1 MTAETDDLVDPNAD
15 PLLGFDDFQV
25 SLGDTF
31 RGERATQGVSL
42 LDVQRDLRIKAEYLA
57 AIEDANPDG
66 FDGKGFIA
74 GYVRS
79 YARYL
84 HLDPDW
90 AFRKFCSES
99 GFQGVHGFTSMSE
112 RAPKAPLPTRGK
124 MHNDASLGRA
134 MPRVQPHR
142 AWYNDLDPGALS
154 SAAVLI
160 ALIVGLGYGAWSVVN
175 ELQRVTVVPVE
186 TTPQLL
192 AEVDPLVPATHGLH
206 SGSGATLANMAP
218 SVDALD
224 RLFRPQALDMPV
236 MVPRDGPIAAI
247 DPDANTA
254 LSPVAPSLGA
264 PSLGIGQI
272 AADAPVTPQVVAE
285 GAPELVLL
293 AVAPAWVRVRAA
305 DGTVLLE
312 KVLSPGERFVLPA
325 TEEPPTLRAGAAGSV
340 YFELAGQ
347 VYGPAGAAGSVA
359 SNIVLRK
366 SASANS
372 GLSNSVRR
380 YSRRRGIAGHCRTCL
395 TQLNKPQRNLFAESR
410 LTCR

>member
-99 GFQGVHGFTSMSE
+99 GFRGVHGFTSMSE

-142 AWYNDLDPGALS
+142 AWYNDLDPAALR

-160 ALIVGLGYGAWSVVN
+160 ALVALIEQLAAWQFT
-175 ELQRVTVVPVE
+175 LFDA
-186 TTPQLL
+186 QLPTNHLARFGISGWSRDDYLSSL
-192 AEVDPLVPATHGLH
+192 AE
-206 SGSGATLANMAP
+206 
-218 SVDALD
+218 
-224 RLFRPQALDMPV
+224 
-236 MVPRDGPIAAI
+236 AI
-247 DPDANTA
+247 ESET
-254 LSPVAPSLGA
+254 
-264 PSLGIGQI
+264 
-272 AADAPVTPQVVAE
+272 
-285 GAPELVLL
+285 
-293 AVAPAWVRVRAA
+293 
-305 DGTVLLE
+305 
-312 KVLSPGERFVLPA
+312 
-325 TEEPPTLRAGAAGSV
+325 
-340 YFELAGQ
+340 
-347 VYGPAGAAGSVA
+347 
-359 SNIVLRK
+359 
-366 SASANS
+366 
-372 GLSNSVRR
+372 
-380 YSRRRGIAGHCRTCL
+380 RRGIWRFEREGETR
-395 TQLNKPQRNLFAESR
+395 
-410 LTCR
+410 